1 MTGILPEVHSLLGRA
16 ATGRFQLLSLVDVLE
31 EPHFRLRAEGDAW
44 TVHDHLA
51 HVAAVDGIT
60 TEIVA
65 SVSAQPLDLTPF
77 LALRE
82 PRRLAFLDADH
93 EPVAALA
100 RTRETMTATL
110 AALDPSAL
118 SSAVVF
124 PAADAWAQP
133 VAMQLRSYLVEWAI
147 HDRLHEAS
155 IREAVRTAISPAA
168 LALAARARR

>member
-1 MTGILPEVHSLLGRA
+1 MTSPPPEIHALLGRA
-16 ATGRFQLLSLVDVLE
+16 MAGRFQLLSLVDVLDDA
-31 EPHFRLRAEGDAW
+31 HFQMRAEGDAW

-60 TEIVA
+60 VEIVRA
-65 SVSAQPLDLTPF
+65 GSARPLDLGPF

-82 PRRLAFLDADH
+82 PRRLALLGDH
-93 EPVAALA
+93 
-100 RTRETMTATL
+100 REIPTTL
-110 AALDPSAL
+110 AAARDALAAILASLDVPSL
-118 SSAVVF
+118 SAEVVF

-133 VAMQLRSYLVEWAI
+133 VAMQLRSYLAEWAI
-147 HDRLHEAS
+147 HDRHHEAA